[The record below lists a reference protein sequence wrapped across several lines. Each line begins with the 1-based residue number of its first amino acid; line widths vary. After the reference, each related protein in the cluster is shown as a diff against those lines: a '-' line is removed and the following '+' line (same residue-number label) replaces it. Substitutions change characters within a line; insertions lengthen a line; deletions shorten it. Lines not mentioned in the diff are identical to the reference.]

1 LDKKSKD
8 YLNSIYKKINKKFNK
23 EIIKIDKKLDLTYLT
38 GNLSEPKVYY
48 KKPLK

>member
-1 LDKKSKD
+1 MPGICLTLDKKSKD
-8 YLNSIYKKINKKFNK
+8 YLNSIY
-23 EIIKIDKKLDLTYLT
+23 KKLDLTYLT